1 MALIN
6 LFNDASSV
14 MTVISFV
21 TFIGIL
27 WWTFSKRRSAD
38 FDQAAMLPFA
48 DDTDGTDLHN
58 SEKHHV

>member
-1 MALIN
+1 MTIANLLI
-6 LFNDASSV
+6 DASSV

-27 WWTFSKRRSAD
+27 WWTFSKQRNAD
-38 FDQAAMLPFA
+38 FNAAAMLPFA
-48 DDTDGTDLHN
+48 DETDEADLHN